1 MSKQVPFIQVMITVA
16 EVGEMA
22 REVGDLPQDF
32 DPVTWLEENHA
43 DLTIV
48 ATEAVKEVIYEALV
62 GRPGTIH

>member
-1 MSKQVPFIQVMITVA
+1 
-16 EVGEMA
+16 MA

-32 DPVTWLEENHA
+32 DPVTWLEKNHA